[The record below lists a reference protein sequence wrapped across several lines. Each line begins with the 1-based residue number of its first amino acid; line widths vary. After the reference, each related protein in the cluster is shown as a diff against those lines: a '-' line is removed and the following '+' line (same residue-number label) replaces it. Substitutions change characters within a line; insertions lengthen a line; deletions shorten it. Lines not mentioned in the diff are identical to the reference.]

1 MDGANKSMKE
11 VSYTYSTRFGDKTVE
26 AATTFDINK
35 TMMRCLVKNLAMFGL
50 GLYIFA
56 GEDLPEDT
64 NDAVVTKPA
73 EPTLTELKASS
84 EDWVK
89 VAKYVV
95 ANKEL
100 GIDKIL
106 TQLTRKYKIS
116 PLLKKEISNLLN
128 S

>member
-1 MDGANKSMKE
+1 
-11 VSYTYSTRFGDKTVE
+11 
-26 AATTFDINK
+26 
-35 TMMRCLVKNLAMFGL
+35 MFGL

-64 NDAVVTKPA
+64 NDAVVTKTV
-73 EPTLTELKASS
+73 EPTLTELKPSS

-106 TQLTRKYKIS
+106 TQLSRKYKIS
-116 PLLKKEISNLLN
+116 PSLKKEISNLIN
-128 S
+128 Q